1 MWQLFISDSQKPIYY
16 QFHNFHVNLRGRY
29 RRDIN
34 VKFRHSKWFS
44 LVFIF
49 ILAAQTLAAGSA
61 LAAEEISKL
70 VLNKN
75 ELALQVGDTANLT
88 ATAIFVSGATEN
100 ATVKT
105 DWNSGTPDVASVYAG
120 VVTAKKEG
128 K

>member
-1 MWQLFISDSQKPIYY
+1 M
-16 QFHNFHVNLRGRY
+16 R
-29 RRDIN
+29 
-34 VKFRHSKWFS
+34 FRHSKWLS

-49 ILAAQTLAAGSA
+49 ILASQSLVAGNAFAAD
-61 LAAEEISKL
+61 EISKL

-88 ATAIFVSGATEN
+88 ATAIFVSGSTEN

-120 VVTAKKEG
+120 VVTAKRRKSCYYRYLYG
-128 K
+128 